1 MNKRFVYFLIF
12 KHALV
17 LLVGCGNSNSESG
30 DMETSN
36 IEAVETVATETVEAE
51 VQNMETKEI
60 NASAPSGEEEYT
72 YIEQTDIFMVDYI
85 DSGDGTQIDW
95 DSMEKVLNR
104 YSLSESVDIYSYF
117 GTYAGY
123 TKPDIEVTESARNS
137 EWVAVGFKEYG
148 FLVKTEDFERVAV
161 AKENAREETASV
173 SIADEVVPVVE
184 DKAASVEAEKEPAA
198 EPPVVETPVV
208 EESTKYTVEET
219 IEIYKNTILAGGI
232 NWNPSIKEFASWGTG
247 FIDRSNPEAVAYAEL
262 EGMAYGDGAGNSN
275 TQYYF
280 EVTGSDENYVFVTV
294 WACS

>member
-1 MNKRFVYFLIF
+1 MEMILTVGMLVSLI
-12 KHALV
+12 
-17 LLVGCGNSNSESG
+17 GCGNRSSESV
-30 DMETSN
+30 DVDVEN
-36 IEAVETVATETVEAE
+36 IETMEIEAGNQDNETENV
-51 VQNMETKEI
+51 
-60 NASAPSGEEEYT
+60 NASTSVEEKKYT
-72 YIEQTDIFMVDYI
+72 YIDKTDIFMVDHI
-85 DSGDGTQIDW
+85 DSGNGTQIDSN
-95 DSMEKVLNR
+95 SMEEIREEYK
-104 YSLSESVDIYSYF
+104 LSDSIDIYSYF

-123 TKPDIEVTESARNS
+123 TKPEIEIMTISMND
-137 EWVAVGFKEYG
+137 EWVMVSFKECS
-148 FLVKTEDFERVAV
+148 FNVKREDFERVAV
-161 AKENAREETASV
+161 AKENAREEIASV
-173 SIADEVVPVVE
+173 PIADEVVPVVE
-184 DKAASVEAEKEPAA
+184 DKVASVEAEKEPAA

-280 EVTGSDENYVFVTV
+280 EVTGSDENYVYVTV

>member
-1 MNKRFVYFLIF
+1 MMKKTMEMILTVGMLVSLI
-12 KHALV
+12 
-17 LLVGCGNSNSESG
+17 GCGNRSSESV
-30 DMETSN
+30 DVDVEN
-36 IEAVETVATETVEAE
+36 IETMEIEAGNQDNETENV
-51 VQNMETKEI
+51 
-60 NASAPSGEEEYT
+60 NASTSVEEKKYT
-72 YIEQTDIFMVDYI
+72 YIDKTDIFMVDHI
-85 DSGDGTQIDW
+85 DSGNGTQIDSN
-95 DSMEKVLNR
+95 SMEEIREEYK
-104 YSLSESVDIYSYF
+104 LSDSIDIYSYF

-123 TKPDIEVTESARNS
+123 TKPEIEIMTISMND
-137 EWVAVGFKEYG
+137 EWVMVSFKECS
-148 FLVKTEDFERVAV
+148 FNVKREDFERVAV
-161 AKENAREETASV
+161 AKENAREEIASV
-173 SIADEVVPVVE
+173 PIADEVVPVVE
-184 DKAASVEAEKEPAA
+184 DKVASVEAEKEPAA

-280 EVTGSDENYVFVTV
+280 EVTGSDENYVYVTV

>member
-1 MNKRFVYFLIF
+1 MTKKIVEMILIVGM
-12 KHALV
+12 LV
-17 LLVGCGNSNSESG
+17 SLIGCGNSNSESG

-36 IEAVETVATETVEAE
+36 IEAVETVETVEVG

-60 NASAPSGEEEYT
+60 NASASSEEEEYT
-72 YIEQTDIFMVDYI
+72 YIEQTDIFMVDHI

-161 AKENAREETASV
+161 AKENAREETTSV
-173 SIADEVVPVVE
+173 PIADEVVPVVE
-184 DKAASVEAEKEPAA
+184 DKVASVEAGKEPAA

-208 EESTKYTVEET
+208 AESTKYTPEEV
-219 IEIYKNTILAGGI
+219 
-232 NWNPSIKEFASWGTG
+232 FAT
-247 FIDRSNPEAVAYAEL
+247 
-262 EGMAYGDGAGNSN
+262 
-275 TQYYF
+275 
-280 EVTGSDENYVFVTV
+280 
-294 WACS
+294 

>member
-1 MNKRFVYFLIF
+1 MMKRTVEIILAIGILASFM
-12 KHALV
+12 
-17 LLVGCGNSNSESG
+17 GCGNNSSEG
-30 DMETSN
+30 MD
-36 IEAVETVATETVEAE
+36 VEVASIETVETEAEETE
-51 VQNMETKEI
+51 VQDVVTKEI
-60 NASAPSGEEEYT
+60 NVSASAEVNEYT
-72 YIEQTDIFMVDYI
+72 YIEQTDIFMVDHI

-104 YSLSESVDIYSYF
+104 YRLPESVDIYSYF

-161 AKENAREETASV
+161 VKENEREETASV
-173 SIADEVVPVVE
+173 PIADEVVPVVE
-184 DKAASVEAEKEPAA
+184 GKAASVKAEKEPVA

-219 IEIYKNTILAGGI
+219 VEIYKNTILAGGI

-247 FIDRSNPEAVAYAEL
+247 FIDRNNPEAVAYAEL

-280 EVTGSDENYVFVTV
+280 EVTGSDENYVYVTV

>member
-1 MNKRFVYFLIF
+1 MMKKTMEMILTVGMLMSLI
-12 KHALV
+12 
-17 LLVGCGNSNSESG
+17 GCGNRSSESV
-30 DMETSN
+30 DVDVEN
-36 IEAVETVATETVEAE
+36 IETMEIEAGNQDNETENV
-51 VQNMETKEI
+51 
-60 NASAPSGEEEYT
+60 NASTSVEEKKYT
-72 YIEQTDIFMVDYI
+72 YIDKTDIFMVDHI
-85 DSGDGTQIDW
+85 DSGNGTQIDS
-95 DSMEKVLNR
+95 DSMEEIRKE
-104 YSLSESVDIYSYF
+104 YKLSDSIDIYSYF

-123 TKPDIEVTESARNS
+123 TKPEIEIMTISMND
-137 EWVAVGFKEYG
+137 EWVMVSFKECS
-148 FLVKTEDFERVAV
+148 FNVKREDFERVAV
-161 AKENAREETASV
+161 AKENAGEETASV
-173 SIADEVVPVVE
+173 PIADEVVPVVE
-184 DKAASVEAEKEPAA
+184 DKVASVEAEKEPAA

-280 EVTGSDENYVFVTV
+280 EVTGSDENYVYVTV